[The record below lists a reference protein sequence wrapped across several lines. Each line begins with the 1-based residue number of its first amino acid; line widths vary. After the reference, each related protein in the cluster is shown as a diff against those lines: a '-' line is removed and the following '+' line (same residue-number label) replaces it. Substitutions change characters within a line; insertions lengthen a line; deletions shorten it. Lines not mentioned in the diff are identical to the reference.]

1 MARLLPAIG
10 RDPMTP
16 KLLLLAAALP
26 FALFAAQ
33 PPQAQTDAAMAP
45 DMASHVML
53 DASTLQWG
61 DPPPALE
68 RGAQLAVLSGDPGKA
83 GWFALRLKF
92 PAGYKIALHWH
103 PTAEHVTVLEGDF
116 TLRMGDAPDEHK
128 RSFGPGGYVV
138 LPAHMHHAASTQ
150 DGALVQVAGMG
161 PFVLNY
167 VDPKDDPR
175 LRTPAGASDDTQD

>member
-1 MARLLPAIG
+1 MKSRV
-10 RDPMTP
+10 
-16 KLLLLAAALP
+16 LLLAAVLP
-26 FALFAAQ
+26 FALLAAP
-33 PPQAQTDAAMAP
+33 PPQQADAAMAP

-68 RGAQLAVLSGDPGKA
+68 RGAQVAVLSGDPGKA

-92 PAGYKIALHWH
+92 PAGYKVALHWH
-103 PTAEHVTVLEGDF
+103 PSDEHVTVLEGDF
-116 TLRMGDAPDEHK
+116 SLRMGDAATAHQH
-128 RSFGPGGYVV
+128 SFEPGGYVV
-138 LPAHMHHAASTQ
+138 LPARMHHAASTHG
-150 DGALVQVAGMG
+150 GAVVQVEGMG

-175 LRTPAGASDDTQD
+175 SRTPASARDDMQD

>member
-1 MARLLPAIG
+1 MKSRV
-10 RDPMTP
+10 
-16 KLLLLAAALP
+16 LLLTAALP

-33 PPQAQTDAAMAP
+33 PPQSQADAAMAP

-53 DASTLQWG
+53 DASALQWG
-61 DPPPALE
+61 DPPAALE

-92 PAGYKIALHWH
+92 PAGYKVALHWH
-103 PTAEHVTVLEGDF
+103 PSNEHVTVLEGDF
-116 TLRMGDAPDEHK
+116 TLRMGDAPNEHA
-128 RSFGPGGYVV
+128 RSFAPGGYVV

-150 DGALVQVAGMG
+150 GGAVVQVEGMG

-175 LRTPAGASDDTQD
+175 SRMPAGASDDTQV

>member
-1 MARLLPAIG
+1 MKSRV
-10 RDPMTP
+10 
-16 KLLLLAAALP
+16 LLLAAALP

-33 PPQAQTDAAMAP
+33 PPPQADPAMAP

-68 RGAQLAVLSGDPGKA
+68 RGAQVAVLSGDPGKA

-92 PAGYKIALHWH
+92 PAGYKVALHWH
-103 PTAEHVTVLEGDF
+103 PSDEHVTVLEGDF
-116 TLRMGDAPDEHK
+116 SLRMGDAATAHQHG
-128 RSFGPGGYVV
+128 FGPGGYVV
-138 LPAHMHHAASTQ
+138 LPARMHHAASTR
-150 DGALVQVAGMG
+150 DGAVVQVEGMG

-175 LRTPAGASDDTQD
+175 SRTPASARDDTQD

>member
-1 MARLLPAIG
+1 MKSRV
-10 RDPMTP
+10 
-16 KLLLLAAALP
+16 LLLTAALP

-33 PPQAQTDAAMAP
+33 PPQSQADAAMAP

-53 DASTLQWG
+53 DASGLQWG
-61 DPPPALE
+61 DAPPALE

-92 PAGYKIALHWH
+92 PAGYKVALHWH
-103 PTAEHVTVLEGDF
+103 PSNEHVTVLEGDF
-116 TLRMGDAPDEHK
+116 TLRMGDAPNEHA
-128 RSFGPGGYVV
+128 RSFAPGGYVV

-150 DGALVQVAGMG
+150 GGAVVQVEGMG

-175 LRTPAGASDDTQD
+175 SRMPAGASDDTQD